1 MHAIDTAAFREAR
14 RVFTN
19 SQVVSDRVR
28 MYNKVHSEVLY
39 PPIYKPERFRC
50 GSFSDEVVYLSRIE
64 QHKRQHL
71 LVEAMRYTCT
81 GVKLRLSGEC
91 YMKEYAQELRGQI
104 AADRLEDRVTFED
117 RWISESDKVEVLAD
131 CLAAA
136 YLPLDE
142 DSYGYPSLEA
152 SHASKPV
159 LTTTDS
165 GGVVELVKDGLNG
178 LVVDADPKALAEAMD
193 RLYLDREATRRMGQN
208 AHARLGVLK
217 ISWPH
222 VIERLLS

>member
-1 MHAIDTAAFREAR
+1 
-14 RVFTN
+14 
-19 SQVVSDRVR
+19 
-28 MYNKVHSEVLY
+28 
-39 PPIYKPERFRC
+39 
-50 GSFSDEVVYLSRIE
+50 
-64 QHKRQHL
+64 
-71 LVEAMRYTCT
+71 MRHTTT

-91 YMKEYAQELRGQI
+91 YEKEYAQELRGEI
-104 AADRLEDRVTFED
+104 AAARLEDRVTFED
-117 RWISESDKVEVLAD
+117 RWISESEKVEVLAD

-152 SHASKPV
+152 SHAGKPV

-165 GGVVELVKDGLNG
+165 GGVVELVKDGCNG
-178 LVVDADPKALAEAMD
+178 LVVDPDPVALAEAMD